1 MSIVINRTG
10 ICVGC
15 GYCCGYVDGKI
26 TEGSCRH
33 LSAEGK
39 CSIYERRGEYCEECK
54 QIHDTCVTGPELPTG
69 NPECGYRFIVEG
81 SGAEVLKITF
91 RR

>member
-1 MSIVINRTG
+1 MGSCT
-10 ICVGC
+10 GC
-15 GYCCGYVDGKI
+15 GYCCGYVDGEI

-33 LSAEGK
+33 LTTKGK
-39 CSIYERRGEYCEECK
+39 CSIYSHRDEYCDECG
-54 QIHDTCVTGPELPTG
+54 QTHDTCVSGPELPTE
-69 NPECGYRFIVEG
+69 NPECGYRWIVEG